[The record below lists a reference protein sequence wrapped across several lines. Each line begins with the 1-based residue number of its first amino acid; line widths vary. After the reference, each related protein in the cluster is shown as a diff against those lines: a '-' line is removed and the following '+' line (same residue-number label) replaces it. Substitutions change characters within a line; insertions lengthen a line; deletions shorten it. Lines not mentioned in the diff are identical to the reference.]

1 MEWAPPKSLLAK
13 GEWLNCYVNGFYYKI
28 LTEMYKQCFIFER
41 GR

>member
-1 MEWAPPKSLLAK
+1 MDNSHKELRS
-13 GEWLNCYVNGFYYKI
+13 YVQKI